1 LEFFFKSAWDI
12 IKSDLMQ
19 AVMFFYNQHD
29 QYFKQLNFAHMVLI
43 PKKKDALCLGDYRP
57 ISLTHSIAKIISK
70 LMANRLAPVLNQL
83 VSRSQS
89 AFIKKR
95 SIQDNFLYTQNLV
108 RALHRAKNLLSS

>member
-1 LEFFFKSAWDI
+1 
-12 IKSDLMQ
+12 
-19 AVMFFYNQHD
+19 
-29 QYFKQLNFAHMVLI
+29 MVLI

-108 RALHRAKNLLSS
+108 RALHRAKKPALFMKLNIAKAFDSV